1 VKSPTFRLE
10 DSAWLRGVYA
20 CSVDR
25 PIVAVVEF
33 PFLLPPISIWS
44 RKLDA
49 RACLLLL
56 LRHFGNLGS
65 R

>member
-10 DSAWLRGVYA
+10 DSAWLRGIYT

-25 PIVAVVEF
+25 PIVVVEL

-44 RKLDA
+44 RKLNA
-49 RACLLLL
+49 WTCLLLLL

-65 R
+65 P